1 MKKNNALTQSNPFI
15 RGHFTWLAYGLLA
28 CFAYLQTTP
37 GPIIPF
43 LHAEMHLDYTL
54 DSLHLSAVALGMIL
68 AGLFVDRLSA
78 RFGRRLLL
86 WGGTFGM
93 LVGALVVAFSHYPA
107 MSIIGMFV
115 IGLMGATVQI
125 MVLSTLADQH
135 GQYRA
140 VAITEANMIASIGAG
155 LAPICLGVL
164 VLVGIGWR
172 GVLFVPLAFV
182 LLLVLFGFKSQVPQS
197 QQEVRQITSS
207 RMKLPTAF
215 WLYWMALIMGVAAE
229 WSVSFWGADYLNRV
243 VGIARTPASTL
254 MSLFFLAAVIGRFI
268 MSRLT
273 RSLTAE
279 RLLLPVLG
287 VAMSGFLLFWL
298 GTAAWINI
306 AGLFIAGLGIANMF
320 PLTVTA
326 TTNRIPRHSDLA
338 SARATFGGG
347 LAVFFSPLILGR
359 IADLVD
365 LRHAFSLVL
374 FLFVMV
380 GVFTL
385 LASRSVK
392 RAYIE
397 ATSTEIQALNPEPIY
412 AANS

>member
-1 MKKNNALTQSNPFI
+1 MRS
-15 RGHFTWLAYGLLA
+15 HFTWLAYGLLA
-28 CFAYLQTTP
+28 CFAYLQTSP

-54 DSLHLSAVALGMIL
+54 DSLHLSAVALGMII
-68 AGLFVDRLSA
+68 AGLCADRLSA
-78 RFGRRLLL
+78 RFGRRVLL
-86 WGGTFGM
+86 WSGAFGM
-93 LVGALVVAFSHYPA
+93 LVGGLIVAFSHYPA
-107 MSIIGMFV
+107 MSITGMFV
-115 IGLMGATVQI
+115 IGLMGAAIQI
-125 MVLSTLADQH
+125 MVISTLSDQH

-140 VAITEANMIASIGAG
+140 VAITEANMLASLGAG

-164 VLVGIGWR
+164 VLAGVGWR
-172 GVLFVPLAFV
+172 GVLFIPIAFV

-197 QQEVRQITSS
+197 QQEVRHITSS
-207 RMKLPTAF
+207 RMKLPQSF

-243 VGIARTPASTL
+243 VGIPSTPASTL

-273 RSLTAE
+273 RHLTVE
-279 RLLLPVLG
+279 QLLLPVLG
-287 VAMSGFLLFWL
+287 VAMGGFALFWL
-298 GTAAWINI
+298 GTVAWINI
-306 AGLFIAGLGIANMF
+306 VGLFIAGLGIANMF

-326 TTNRIPRHSDLA
+326 TTNRIPRYADLA

-347 LAVFFSPLILGR
+347 LAMFFSPLILGR

-365 LRHAFSLVL
+365 LRHAFGLIL
-374 FLFVMV
+374 LLFVMV

-385 LASRSVK
+385 LASRAVK
-392 RAYIE
+392 RAYSESISIE
-397 ATSTEIQALNPEPIY
+397 LQALAVEPLEPVY
-412 AANS
+412 VASALDS